1 MFYSY
6 TGSEHQKNFPSI
18 PVVPVINAPL
28 FLLLSLKKVSLQKKA
43 WAVEKRKRERKRTS
57 VQMKKMK
64 KKCSPSSP
72 QISKFH
78 REICSLKEQK

>member
-6 TGSEHQKNFPSI
+6 IGSEHQKYFPSI
-18 PVVPVINAPL
+18 PFVPVINAPL

-43 WAVEKRKRERKRTS
+43 WAVEKRKKERKRTS

-64 KKCSPSSP
+64 
-72 QISKFH
+72 
-78 REICSLKEQK
+78 